1 MIHPAAPPA
10 ATRTAFVPCALD
22 RHLGPF
28 ERLPELGGL
37 LGSDWYR
44 CAACRSPLTQH
55 TVLAQRSAA

>member
-10 ATRTAFVPCALD
+10 PSRPLVFCALD

-44 CAACRSPLTQH
+44 CAACRSPLTLH